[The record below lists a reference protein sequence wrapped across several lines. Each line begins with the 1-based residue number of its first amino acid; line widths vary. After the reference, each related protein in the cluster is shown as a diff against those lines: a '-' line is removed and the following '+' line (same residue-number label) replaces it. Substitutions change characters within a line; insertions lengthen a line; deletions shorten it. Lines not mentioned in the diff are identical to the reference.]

1 MKIKIPFTNKQIIL
15 DPVFEGMFIML
26 GIYSIFAIT
35 ILLFAAI
42 GAKNFFLAVGIFLFV
57 GLVKTSKIEKTGG
70 NNVKE
75 QKED

>member
-15 DPVFEGMFIML
+15 DPVFEGLFIML
-26 GIYSIFAIT
+26 GFYSVFAIT

-57 GLVKTSKIEKTGG
+57 GLIKTSKLE
-70 NNVKE
+70 NAEVENVKE
-75 QKED
+75 